1 MARKKT
7 APPPPG
13 PRPLTPSELRWRCP
27 PASLSAV
34 VAADAAEAKAEA
46 ARLAVELP
54 DARAR
59 GRKLARRRLGDRPP
73 VALEAVVGQARAAD
87 ALAVGLSTE
96 APGFHVAVVGPPGS
110 GRESLVRAALAR
122 RVPPL
127 PPARDLVYV
136 ASFRHPSRPRLLSLP
151 RGKGRRFLRDL
162 DDVLAVLARSIPAAL
177 DDPLHVGRC
186 DRLRRRA
193 DAQASRLIEDL
204 AAELRLRGLIVGPIP
219 QGFATPELRI
229 LTDDGEPL
237 SPRAIEGRL
246 ARGELRRTAAL
257 RRALAEHAAA
267 RAELERV
274 AGLARAASRTGT
286 LAVRRLEARIA
297 RDLARGFADD
307 LTRAHPT
314 EAVRRWTRSFVAAVG
329 ERLEAF
335 FAARPRDDGPLPP
348 GGPPGPPGTSPFEG
362 DPPPDDRRPGDPL
375 AVFRANLFVDARE
388 RPAAP
393 IVFEPNPTFQNLLG
407 SLDGDPALPEHHKL
421 RAGSLL
427 RANGGVLVTDLGEL
441 LADPV
446 AWRAVKRA
454 VRSGWI
460 EVQRAAAAG
469 AAMRPEPVRTALRL
483 VALAT
488 DDVWERA
495 SLEDPDTVDVFK
507 VEARTED
514 DVPVAEAPALAAALL
529 RAARGSGL
537 RPPDAPA
544 LARLLEHAARL
555 AGRSDR
561 LATRFAA
568 LLDVLQEADRL
579 ALAARRA
586 PTPRRGDRS
595 TIRRADVEAALA
607 ARRRRV
613 DHAERHLQRLFDD
626 GLVLLDLDGARAGVV
641 NALVVYDHGE
651 HVFGRPCRVTAAVGV
666 GRRGVVDVERE
677 ARLSGDSH
685 HKGVQLLAGL
695 LCERYA
701 QSHPLALSATVA
713 FEQSYAPVDGDSATL
728 AETLAV
734 LSALGDLPIDQGLA
748 ITGSLNQKGE
758 VQPVGDVDAKIE
770 GHFDACRSRGLTG
783 RQGVLIP
790 ASNVKD
796 LMLREDVVEAVAAG
810 TYRVVPVRTLD
821 EALTLATGAP
831 ALPRPA
837 PLAPYPEGTAHARVD
852 ARLAGFARVAR
863 GAAPLEE

>member
-1 MARKKT
+1 VARKKT

-13 PRPLTPSELRWRCP
+13 PRPLTPAELRWRCP
-27 PASLSAV
+27 PASLRPV

-46 ARLAVELP
+46 ARLEAELP

-59 GRKLARRRLGDRPP
+59 GRKLARRRLGDRPA
-73 VALEAVVGQARAAD
+73 VALEAVVGQARAAE

-110 GRESLVRAALAR
+110 GREALVRAALTR

-127 PPARDLVYV
+127 PPARDLLYV

-193 DAQASRLIEDL
+193 DGQATRLIEDL
-204 AAELRLRGLIVGPIP
+204 AAGLRLRGLAVGPIP

-237 SPRAIEGRL
+237 SPRAIAGRL

-297 RDLARGFADD
+297 KDLARGFADD
-307 LTRAHPT
+307 LARAHPT

-329 ERLEAF
+329 ERLEVF
-335 FAARPRDDGPLPP
+335 FAARPRDDGPPP
-348 GGPPGPPGTSPFEG
+348 PPGPPGPDE
-362 DPPPDDRRPGDPL
+362 PPPDDRRPGDPL

-388 RPAAP
+388 RPPAP
-393 IVFEPNPTFQNLLG
+393 VVFEPNPTFQNLLG

-495 SLEDPDTVDVFK
+495 GLDDPDTTDVFK

-529 RAARGSGL
+529 RAARGAGL

-555 AGRSDR
+555 AGRCDR

-579 ALAARRA
+579 ALAARR
-586 PTPRRGDRS
+586 G

-607 ARRRRV
+607 QRRRRV
-613 DHAERHLQRLFDD
+613 DHAERQLQRLFDD

-677 ARLSGDSH
+677 VRLSGDHH
-685 HKGVQLLAGL
+685 HKGIQLLAGL

-701 QSHPLALSATVA
+701 QAHPLALNATVA
-713 FEQSYAPVDGDSATL
+713 FEQSYAPVDGDSASL
-728 AETLAV
+728 AEALAV

-748 ITGSLNQKGE
+748 VTGSLNQKGE

-821 EALTLATGAP
+821 EALTLVTGAP
-831 ALPRPA
+831 APPRPA

-852 ARLAGFARVAR
+852 ARLAAFARVAR

>member
-1 MARKKT
+1 MARKT
-7 APPPPG
+7 TPAPG
-13 PRPLTPSELRWRCP
+13 PRPLTPAELRWRCP
-27 PASLSAV
+27 PASLRAV

-46 ARLAVELP
+46 ARLEAELP

-59 GRKLARRRLGDRPP
+59 ERKLARRRLGDRPA
-73 VALEAVVGQARAAD
+73 VALEAVVGQARAAE

-96 APGFHVAVVGPPGS
+96 APGFHVAVVGPAGS
-110 GRESLVRAALAR
+110 GREALVRAALAR

-162 DDVLAVLARSIPAAL
+162 DDVLAVLSRSIPAAL
-177 DDPLHVGRC
+177 DDPLHVSRC

-193 DAQASRLIEDL
+193 DAQAGRLVDDL
-204 AAELRLRGLIVGPIP
+204 AAELRLRGLVVGPIP
-219 QGFATPELRI
+219 QGFATPELRV

-246 ARGELRRTAAL
+246 QRGELRRTAAL
-257 RRALAEHAAA
+257 RRALAEHAGA

-274 AGLARAASRTGT
+274 AGLARAESRKGT

-297 RDLARGFADD
+297 KDLARGFADD
-307 LTRAHPT
+307 LARAHPT
-314 EAVRRWTRSFVAAVG
+314 EAVRRWAKSFVAAVG

-335 FAARPRDDGPLPP
+335 FAARPRDDGPFAPP
-348 GGPPGPPGTSPFEG
+348 SGPPGPPGPSPYEG
-362 DPPPDDRRPGDPL
+362 EPPHDDRRAGDPL

-388 RPAAP
+388 RPPAP
-393 IVFEPNPTFQNLLG
+393 VVFEPNPTFQNLLG

-495 SLEDPDTVDVFK
+495 CLDDPDTTDVFK

-529 RAARGSGL
+529 RAARGAGL

-555 AGRSDR
+555 AGRCDR

-579 ALAARRA
+579 ALTARRA
-586 PTPRRGDRS
+586 A
-595 TIRRADVEAALA
+595 IRRADVEAALG

-613 DHAERHLQRLFDD
+613 DHAERQLQRLFDD

-677 ARLSGDSH
+677 ARLSGDHH
-685 HKGVQLLAGL
+685 HKGLQLLAGL

-701 QSHPLALSATVA
+701 QSHPLALNATVA
-713 FEQSYAPVDGDSATL
+713 FEQSYAPVDGDSASL
-728 AETLAV
+728 AEALAV

-748 ITGSLNQKGE
+748 VTGSINQKGD
-758 VQPVGDVDAKIE
+758 VQPVGDVDAKVE

-790 ASNVKD
+790 ASNTKD

-810 TYRVVPVRTLD
+810 TYRVIPVRTLD
-821 EALTLATGAP
+821 EALTLVTGAP
-831 ALPRPA
+831 APPRPA
-837 PLAPYPEGTAHARVD
+837 PHTPYPEGTAHARVD
-852 ARLAGFARVAR
+852 ARLAAFARAAR
-863 GAAPLEE
+863 GTGPPGE